1 MRFSSVFVAMAAP
14 FLLVSAAPA
23 YKRAEAI
30 DITVL
35 NFALTLERLE
45 TEFYNQA
52 LAKFKNEDFL
62 KAGFSTA
69 EVPIEQFKAIAKHEQ
84 AHIDFLLEAL
94 KAVGA
99 APLEGCKFDFSSVLG
114 DVATVAAVARVV
126 EYVGV
131 AAYAGA
137 ATLVVDKNILAAAAS
152 ILTIES
158 RHQSLL
164 NVLNGGSAIPQSFD
178 MAMTPS
184 QVLALAGGF
193 ISGCDLGIPA
203 SPSLTITN
211 KGAVTV
217 GTKLEFQSSGIDA
230 AVKAG
235 QSLSCQMLANGELI
249 TQSLPID
256 NCVVPPNVN
265 GPVLVYITNSPQ
277 PLQANLK
284 NQCTSCQSAGPTL
297 IFIDSQPEFLG
308 QLARTGQPIKSDKTI
323 DAGDATPKPGSSAP
337 APAAPGSPAPGS
349 AAPGSAAPGSAAP
362 GTPGSAAPGAP
373 GSSTPGAPGSSTPGA
388 PGSNPGASGSTP
400 GGSGS
405 KPVTG
410 TPQPA
415 QANALPAGVNLS
427 TGLSAFDGAVV
438 VLGWQTMPKD
448 PNAAAPA
455 VSGTTS
461 GSASTT
467 VSSSTVASTTSSAAP
482 TTTA

>member
-1 MRFSSVFVAMAAP
+1 MRFSSAFVAMAAP
-14 FLLVSAAPA
+14 FLLVSGAPA

-45 TEFYNQA
+45 TQFYNEA

-84 AHIDFLLEAL
+84 AHIDFLLGAL
-94 KAVGA
+94 KSVGA

-114 DVATVAAVARVV
+114 DVATMAAVARVV

-131 AAYAGA
+131 SAYAGA
-137 ATLVVDKNILAAAAS
+137 ATLVVDKNILGAAAS

-164 NVLNGGSAIPQSFD
+164 NVLNGGSAIPQAFD
-178 MAMTPS
+178 MALSPS

-193 ISGCDLGIPA
+193 VSGCDLGIPA
-203 SPSLTITN
+203 SPALTVTN

-217 GTKLEFQSSGIDA
+217 GTKLTFSSPGIDA
-230 AVKAG
+230 ATKAG
-235 QSLSCQMLANGELI
+235 QASLSCQMLANGMEI
-249 TQSLPID
+249 SQSQPID
-256 NCVVPPNVN
+256 NCVVPDGIN
-265 GPVLVYITNSPQ
+265 GPVFVYITSSPQ

-284 NQCTSCQSAGPTL
+284 NQCTDCQVAGPTL
-297 IFIDSQPEFLG
+297 LFVDTQPEFLG

-323 DAGDATPKPGSSAP
+323 NAGDATQPGNSTPGSA
-337 APAAPGSPAPGS
+337 APGS

-362 GTPGSAAPGAP
+362 GAPGSAAPG
-373 GSSTPGAPGSSTPGA
+373 T
-388 PGSNPGASGSTP
+388 PGASGSTP
-400 GGSGS
+400 SPSGS
-405 KPVTG
+405 TG

-438 VLGWQTMPKD
+438 VHGWFTMPKG

-455 VSGTTS
+455 AP
-461 GSASTT
+461 GSASATG
-467 VSSSTVASTTSSAAP
+467 TSSAATSATASSSSAAP
-482 TTTA
+482 STTA